1 MHLSMKIILVD
12 PNLVRSFFGNH
23 FFFILIMMHTIENNY
38 FLVHTKLGN
47 LWYSVFLNVPIN
59 HKKKNRKKFDC
70 KRKKTFFYLNFSSIV
85 TLKKQRQWFSKT
97 LFLELI
103 SISVKGMYFWFLLF
117 ANTCHDH
124 ELIRIKH

>member
-1 MHLSMKIILVD
+1 MKIILVD

-59 HKKKNRKKFDC
+59 HKKKNRKK
-70 KRKKTFFYLNFSSIV
+70 KK
-85 TLKKQRQWFSKT
+85 KKKKKNILLSQ
-97 LFLELI
+97 
-103 SISVKGMYFWFLLF
+103 LLF
-117 ANTCHDH
+117 NCNT
-124 ELIRIKH
+124 EKTKKMIF